1 MNKETKE
8 YAIKALINE
17 SPNKA
22 AKRLSLLLE
31 DDTIET
37 LIRGIPVEV
46 ESINVEALQ
55 KYCMKKA
62 ITFTKVTHLDTH
74 DVSIEYGYVDTNSS
88 HADWLDIDIRTAEE
102 AGICKFKYV

>member
-1 MNKETKE
+1 M
-8 YAIKALINE
+8 
-17 SPNKA
+17 
-22 AKRLSLLLE
+22 E
-31 DDTIET
+31 DECVDT

-88 HADWLDIDIRTAEE
+88 HADWLNIDIRTAEE

>member
-31 DDTIET
+31 DDTIDT
-37 LIRGIPVEV
+37 LIRGIPVGV
-46 ESINVEALQ
+46 ESIDVDALK
-55 KYCMKKA
+55 KYSNRKN
-62 ITFTKVTHLDTH
+62 IIFTKVTHLDTH